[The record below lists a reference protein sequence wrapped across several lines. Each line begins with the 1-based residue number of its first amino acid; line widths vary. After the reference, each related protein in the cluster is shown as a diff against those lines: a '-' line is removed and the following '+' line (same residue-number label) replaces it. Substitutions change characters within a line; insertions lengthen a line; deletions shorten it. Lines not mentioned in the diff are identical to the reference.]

1 MKKLTLTLV
10 SAFLLLVVLSGCKKD
25 VLTRGGNSSAILTQQ
40 EQDDLMFLRE
50 EEKLARDVY
59 LFSFDKYGTSIFN
72 NIAQSEQTHMDKV
85 LTLLQKYNLPDLAS
99 TQRGVFNNQ
108 TLQTLYDD
116 LTAQSNISLIEALK
130 VGATIEDLD
139 INDIEE
145 FESHTYAADLL
156 NVYDKLRC
164 GSRNH
169 LRSFSSQLTANNETY
184 TPQFITN
191 TEYQAIIS
199 SPNEKC
205 GN

>member
-116 LTAQSNISLIEALK
+116 LTTQSNISLIEALK

-139 INDIEE
+139 IKDIED
-145 FESHTYAADLL
+145 FEAHTYAADLL